1 MADLAPPIYFTCTL
15 GEAAEINRRT
25 CSKTQTVN
33 QLIEDL
39 AAQYPRAPAVA
50 FPIPSADCKNWGPFK
65 DLHQGSA
72 EIAKNVASR
81 VAGVDHQE
89 KETKCVALLAHSSAD
104 FLFACSP
111 QCSPEAISALC
122 KSCKAS
128 MLYHDLAHSG
138 LASAASK
145 SASFLKPAL
154 LYWQAEASSISEI
167 VKNPDRN
174 PTLYQ
179 RPDAL
184 AGDVAFIHHSSGTS
198 TGIPKPIPQTHH
210 GAVGVLPALDG
221 QDAATLTTTPL
232 YHGGVADCFRAWKS
246 GALIWLFPGA
256 DSPITSKTVV
266 SSLSVA
272 AQSTSVEQTPPVRYF
287 SSVPYV
293 LQMLAD
299 TSEGLSA
306 LERMD
311 IVGVG
316 GAALPRQVGD
326 HLVANGVKLVS
337 RFGSA
342 ECGFLLSS
350 HRDYPSDK
358 AWQYLRVPSSSPHL
372 EFEHQSDGSGL
383 SELVVLSTWP
393 HMAKRNRED
402 RSYATSDLFQR
413 HPSIEN
419 AWRYDSR
426 SDSQITLLTGKKF
439 DPAPR
444 EDAIRS
450 SSSVIDDIL
459 IFGNDRQ
466 FPGAIVFPAQDHGM
480 SEQALRQEIWAVVSQ
495 TNSVGQA
502 HSAISRSMCVVLTGR
517 HDPLDKSSKG
527 TLLRSKAEKTYA
539 AEIEDAYRVGE
550 DDIQVTTKTNASSAE
565 DESIVSMVRRT
576 VTEITGAFM
585 EDDVDFYQ
593 FGVDSARAI
602 QIRSVLQQRIGSS
615 LPWNVVYDCDNIEG
629 LARFISELQGGSAGN
644 RQQQGDDMEEL
655 VREYSIFQIPTET
668 PSQERDVSG
677 YFSVVLTGATGGLG
691 AHILDIL
698 RDNPAVSRVICLVR
712 AKDDATACER
722 VSSSLTR
729 RRKQPLSSQD
739 AEQRVWCIPVHFDAA
754 DLGIPKGVRE
764 EIRATASHFIHA
776 TSQAAWAVNFSLPL
790 KSFVREHIAG
800 LHNLINFASSCPRFA
815 QFVFCS
821 STASVLGHAG
831 ATGPLPIPE
840 KISRH
845 QPPGDALGYS
855 KSKWVAEAICANAS
869 NDRRLAGRVKILR
882 IGQLTGDTANGVW
895 NRSEAWPLMISS
907 SMKLGCLPLLDERL
921 SWLPVD
927 IAARA
932 VVDISLAGR
941 TTEDL
946 SVYHLVNNSTDT
958 TWSDLLA
965 WLNHAAGTQLKL
977 VSPDEWLDKLE
988 RADGDPA
995 RSLLGLW
1002 RSSYGSSSS
1011 TMRTIADAEKG
1022 TAVTFDISNA
1032 LRGSRAMHDIAPL
1045 DEVLVGKIW
1054 RWLDGSD
1061 E

>member
-65 DLHQGSA
+65 DLHQGS
-72 EIAKNVASR
+72 
-81 VAGVDHQE
+81 
-89 KETKCVALLAHSSAD
+89 
-104 FLFACSP
+104 P

-167 VKNPDRN
+167 VKNTDRN

-232 YHGGVADCFRAWKS
+232 YHGG
-246 GALIWLFPGA
+246 LISRCPVYKCGA
-256 DSPITSKTVV
+256 DS
-266 SSLSVA
+266 
-272 AQSTSVEQTPPVRYF
+272 PVRYF

-311 IVGVG
+311 IVGVE
-316 GAALPRQVGD
+316 AL
-326 HLVANGVKLVS
+326 
-337 RFGSA
+337 RFLDSA

-372 EFEHQSDGSGL
+372 KFEHQSDGSGL

-402 RSYATSDLFQR
+402 GSYATSDLFQR

-576 VTEITGAFM
+576 VTENTGAFM

-602 QIRSVLQQRIGSS
+602 QIRSVLQQRIRSS

-739 AEQRVWCIPVHFDAA
+739 AEQRVWCIPVHFDAV
-754 DLGIPKGVRE
+754 DLGIQKGVTE

-776 TSQAAWAVNFSLPL
+776 INFSLPL

-958 TWSDLLA
+958 TWSDLFT
-965 WLNHAAGTQLKL
+965 WLNHAAGARLKL